1 MLKDLREFT
10 RTPFFRGHSKMQE
23 KGLSFAKQ
31 DFKPGKVP
39 ARDPSDRDLP
49 HDLCAGLRLQIQNLS
64 GDLEKLKI

>member
-1 MLKDLREFT
+1 
-10 RTPFFRGHSKMQE
+10 MQE
-23 KGLSFAKQ
+23 EGLSFAKQ

-64 GDLEKLKI
+64 GDLEKLKIQEKPYSSLDEDPLSLDFY